1 MIHHNNKK
9 AYLFAGL
16 AVLMWSTVGS
26 AFKLTLKYVDPIQ
39 MLLFASFISIIV
51 LLIVLLI
58 QKKLKLLAGQ
68 SILDYSKSII
78 YGFINP
84 FLFYIVLFSA
94 YDLLLTQE
102 AMVLNFTWPVTLTIL
117 SLIFLNQRIGWKSFG
132 CILIS
137 FIGIV
142 VIGTN
147 GHVFSLKFSN
157 GLGVALAL
165 GSTILWSSFWI
176 LNMKDQRDEIVKLFL
191 NFTFGFIYILIFCI
205 LTGRMIIPP
214 MEAIL
219 GSLYIGVFEMGLAYV
234 LWLKALQLSDTTSRI
249 SILIFLAP
257 FLSLVFIRL
266 TLGEHILFST
276 YAGLGLIVLGIVL
289 DKLIY
294 NSKD

>member
-1 MIHHNNKK
+1 MTDQNNKK
-9 AYLFAGL
+9 AYLFAGI

-26 AFKLTLKYVDPIQ
+26 AFKLTLQYVDPVQ

-51 LLIVLLI
+51 LFIVLLI
-58 QKKLKLLAGQ
+58 QRKLKLLAKQ
-68 SILDYSKSII
+68 SILDYSKSIL

-84 FLFYIVLFSA
+84 FLFYIVLFFA

-102 AMVLNFTWPVTLTIL
+102 AMVLNFTWPVTLTVL
-117 SLIFLNQRIGWKSFG
+117 SVIFLKQKIGWRNFG
-132 CILIS
+132 YILIS

-165 GSTILWSSFWI
+165 GSTVLWSSFWI
-176 LNMKDQRDEIVKLFL
+176 LNIKDQRDEIVKLFL
-191 NFTFGFIYILIFCI
+191 NFSFGFIYILIFCI

-234 LWLKALQLSDTTSRI
+234 FWLKALQLSDTTSRV

-266 TLGEHILFST
+266 TVGEHILFST
-276 YAGLGLIVLGIVL
+276 YAGLGFIILGIVL
-289 DKLIY
+289 DKLIKKS
-294 NSKD
+294 NV